1 MSKLL
6 EIALG
11 IVTGIGGFLE
21 AGSLATA
28 AQAGAAF
35 GYQLAWAILLGVVC
49 IAFLVEMGGRLAA
62 VSRHTLPDAMRERF
76 GIAFFLLPLLTVTLV
91 SFLVLASEIGGI
103 CLALQLASGVS
114 LRWWALPVVG
124 LVWLFL
130 WKGTFG
136 MVEKGASLLGLV
148 TVAFAVGAW
157 RLHAS
162 PGQVVVSL
170 LPSLP
175 THDGAK
181 YWFTAVSIVG
191 ASVSPYLFYFYSAGA
206 VEDGWDESY
215 IGINRIVSG
224 LGMAF
229 GGVIAVAVLVCAA
242 LVLHPRGVEVTSYEQ
257 IPLILSMPLGRA
269 GFVLFVASLA
279 IACFGAALE
288 IALQLAYL
296 AAQGF
301 GWQWGEN
308 LRPRDAAR
316 FALVYTVAL
325 PLAALVIVTGIDP
338 LKLTVFSMA
347 LTALSLPVTVLP
359 LLVLMNDPLYLGDR
373 TNGWISNAAVLAV
386 SLVACVVALV
396 AIPLQ
401 LLGGGG

>member
-35 GYQLAWAILLGVVC
+35 GFQLGWAIVLGTIC

-62 VSRHTLPDAMRERF
+62 VSHHTLPDAMRERF
-76 GIAFFLLPLLTVTLV
+76 GIRFFLVPLAAVGLV
-91 SFLVLASEIGGI
+91 SFLVLASEIGGV
-103 CLALQLASGVS
+103 CLALQFASGIGFQ
-114 LRWWALPVVG
+114 WWALPVAG

-136 MVEKGASLLGLV
+136 MVEKGASILGLV
-148 TVAFAVGAW
+148 TLAFVVGAH
-157 RLHAS
+157 RLD
-162 PGQVVVSL
+162 PPLGQVAAHL

-175 THDGAK
+175 QHDSAK
-181 YWFTAVSIVG
+181 YWFMAVSIIG

-215 IGINRIVSG
+215 LGINRLVA
-224 LGMAF
+224 GMGMTF
-229 GGVIAVAVLVCAA
+229 GGAVAVAVLVCAA
-242 LVLHPRGVEVTSYEQ
+242 MVLHPLGIEVSRYEQ
-257 IPLILSMPLGRA
+257 IPLILTTPLGRA
-269 GFVLFVASLA
+269 GFVLFIASLA

-301 GWQWGEN
+301 GWRWGEN

-316 FALVYTVAL
+316 FTLVYTACL
-325 PLAALVIVTGIDP
+325 LLAGLVIVTGIDP

-347 LTALSLPVTVLP
+347 LTALSLPVTVIP
-359 LLVLMNDPLYLGDR
+359 LLVLMNDPMYLGER
-373 TNGWISNAAVLAV
+373 TNGWVSNAAVLAV
-386 SLVACVVALV
+386 GLVACVVALV

-401 LLGGGG
+401 LMGS

>member
-35 GYQLAWAILLGVVC
+35 GFQLGWAIVLGTIC

-76 GIAFFLLPLLTVTLV
+76 GIRFFLVPLVTVALV
-91 SFLVLASEIGGI
+91 SFLVLASEIGGV
-103 CLALQLASGVS
+103 CLALQFASGIGY
-114 LRWWALPVVG
+114 RWWALPVAG
-124 LVWLFL
+124 LAWLFL

-136 MVEKGASLLGLV
+136 LVEKGASILGLV
-148 TVAFAVGAW
+148 TLAFVVGAA
-157 RLHAS
+157 RLHPPLTEVA
-162 PGQVVVSL
+162 GHL

-175 THDGAK
+175 SHDGAK
-181 YWFTAVSIVG
+181 YWFMAVSIIG

-206 VEDGWDESY
+206 VEDQWDESY
-215 IGINRIVSG
+215 LGINRLVAG

-229 GGVIAVAVLVCAA
+229 GGAVAVAVLVCAA
-242 LVLHPRGVEVTSYEQ
+242 MVFHPRGIQVTRYEQ
-257 IPLILSMPLGRA
+257 LPLLLTTPPGQV
-269 GFVLFVASLA
+269 GFVLFVASFA

-301 GWQWGEN
+301 GWRWGEN
-308 LRPRDAAR
+308 LRPRQAAR
-316 FALVYTVAL
+316 FTLVYTLGL
-325 PLAALVIVTGIDP
+325 PVAALVIVTGLDP

-347 LTALSLPVTVLP
+347 LTALSLPVTVVP
-359 LLVLMNDPLYLGDR
+359 LIVLMNDPMYLGDR

-386 SLVACVVALV
+386 SVVACAVALI

-401 LLGGGG
+401 LAGS

>member
-28 AQAGAAF
+28 AQAGASF
-35 GYQLAWAILLGVVC
+35 GFQLIWAIVLGTIC

-76 GIAFFLLPLLTVTLV
+76 GIRFFLVPLVAVFLV
-91 SFLVLASEIGGI
+91 SFLVLASEIGGV
-103 CLALQLASGVS
+103 CLALQFASGIGF
-114 LRWWALPVVG
+114 RWWAMPVAA

-148 TVAFAVGAW
+148 TLAFVVGAY
-157 RLHAS
+157 RLD
-162 PGQVVVSL
+162 PPLRQVAAHLV
-170 LPSLP
+170 PSLP
-175 THDGAK
+175 RHDPAK
-181 YWFTAVSIVG
+181 YWFMAVSIIG

-215 IGINRIVSG
+215 LGINRLVA
-224 LGMAF
+224 GMGMTF
-229 GGVIAVAVLVCAA
+229 GGVVAVAVLVCTA
-242 LVLHPRGVEVTSYEQ
+242 LVLHPLGIQVSRYEQ
-257 IPLILSMPLGRA
+257 IPLILATPLGRA
-269 GFVLFVASLA
+269 GFVLFIASLA

-301 GWQWGEN
+301 GWRWGEN

-316 FALVYTVAL
+316 FTLVYTVCLAL
-325 PLAALVIVTGIDP
+325 AGLVIVTGIDP

-347 LTALSLPVTVLP
+347 LTALSLPVTVVP
-359 LLVLMNDPLYLGDR
+359 LLVLMNDPMYLGES
-373 TNGWISNAAVLAV
+373 TNGWFSNAAVLAV
-386 SLVACVVALV
+386 GLLACVVALV

-401 LLGGGG
+401 LLGS

>member
-35 GYQLAWAILLGVVC
+35 GYQLGWAILLGVVC

-76 GIAFFLLPLLTVTLV
+76 GIAFFLVPLVTVTLV
-91 SFLVLASEIGGI
+91 SFLVLASEIGGV
-103 CLALQLASGVS
+103 CMALQLASGVP
-114 LRWWALPVVG
+114 LRWWAVPVAG
-124 LVWLFL
+124 LLWLFL

-162 PGQVVVSL
+162 PGEVAMSL

-215 IGINRIVSG
+215 IGINRVVSG
-224 LGMAF
+224 VGMAF
-229 GGVIAVAVLVCAA
+229 GGAIAVAVLVCAA

-257 IPLILSMPLGRA
+257 IPPILSTPLGGT

-296 AAQGF
+296 TAQGF
-301 GWQWGEN
+301 GWRWGEN
-308 LRPRDAAR
+308 LRPREAAR
-316 FALVYTVAL
+316 FALVYTAAL
-325 PLAALVIVTGIDP
+325 PLAALVIVAGIDP

-347 LTALSLPVTVLP
+347 LTALSLPVTVVP
-359 LLVLMNDPLYLGDR
+359 LLVIMNDPLYLGDR

-386 SLVACVVALV
+386 SVVACVVALV